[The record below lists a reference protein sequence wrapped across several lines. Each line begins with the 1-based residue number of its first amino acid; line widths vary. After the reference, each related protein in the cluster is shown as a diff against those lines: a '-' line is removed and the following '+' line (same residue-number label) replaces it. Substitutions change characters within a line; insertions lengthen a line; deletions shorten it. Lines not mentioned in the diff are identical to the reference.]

1 MMTLKYRRDDWEAE
15 SSTKPPLRNDQQWL
29 LASVVP
35 MQVVPLAVL
44 NLAFIRAESLPFIC
58 TQPGKIL

>member
-1 MMTLKYRRDDWEAE
+1 MEGE

-35 MQVVPLAVL
+35 MQLVPVAVF
-44 NLAFIRAESLPFIC
+44 NLAFIRAESRLPFIC
-58 TQPGKIL
+58 TQPGEML